1 VIFPGT
7 PVSSTYKTDPH
18 KKTTKK
24 QQQQKKQQKKTNK
37 KREFCFNRIEMMID

>member
-24 QQQQKKQQKKTNK
+24 QQQQKNNK
-37 KREFCFNRIEMMID
+37 KKQTKNESFVSIESK